1 MNCIK
6 PELKPCPFCKG
17 KAVYEVHTFD
27 RNHAADYAVVYCSK
41 CGASIRKDISVEY
54 SAADEV
60 VRLWNREEENS

>member
-41 CGASIRKDISVEY
+41 CGGGLYKKRYKC
-54 SAADEV
+54 
-60 VRLWNREEENS
+60 